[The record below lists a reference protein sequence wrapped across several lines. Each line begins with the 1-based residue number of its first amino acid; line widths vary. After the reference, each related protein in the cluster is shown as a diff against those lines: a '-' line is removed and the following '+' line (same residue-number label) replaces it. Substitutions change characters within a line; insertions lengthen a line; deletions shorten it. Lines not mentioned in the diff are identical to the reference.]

1 MCLAAFFLEIFIM
14 IKIGIVEDNKDL
26 RANYSEYLDLTGQFQ
41 ILWMFDGIEEL
52 LESEA
57 QAPNVILLDINL
69 RGISGIDGFPMIKK
83 CYPNSHIIILTA
95 YDNEEFVKD
104 LLKMGVSGYILKTAS
119 IFEIQK
125 AIESVFDGGFS
136 ISPNAARHLIA
147 DYRYNPIEELKDKLT
162 KREFELVQLLAEGLT
177 YKAAAE
183 RLLVTTFTVNQHLK
197 HIYNKLE
204 INSKAE
210 LMAKMIK

>member
-26 RANYSEYLDLTGQFQ
+26 RANYSEYLDLRGQFQ

-83 CYPNSHIIILTA
+83 CCHSFMTILLSLSKRTFGCFKNSC
-95 YDNEEFVKD
+95 
-104 LLKMGVSGYILKTAS
+104 LL
-119 IFEIQK
+119 
-125 AIESVFDGGFS
+125 
-136 ISPNAARHLIA
+136 
-147 DYRYNPIEELKDKLT
+147 
-162 KREFELVQLLAEGLT
+162 
-177 YKAAAE
+177 
-183 RLLVTTFTVNQHLK
+183 
-197 HIYNKLE
+197 
-204 INSKAE
+204 
-210 LMAKMIK
+210 